1 MRNVLVSLILI
12 LSGCA
17 SKTGEGFDFNT
28 HAVKMNEINGVSN
41 WVITC
46 RSNGVS
52 YCYKRASAICPDG
65 FEEVSKSKPSVVAA
79 NNMFVTAI
87 SDVTIK
93 IQC

>member
-28 HAVKMNEINGVSN
+28 HAVKMNEVNGV
-41 WVITC
+41 
-46 RSNGVS
+46 G
-52 YCYKRASAICPDG
+52 YCYKRAFAICPDG
-65 FEEVSKSKPSVVAA
+65 FEEISKTQSNPSAVAA
-79 NNMFVTAI
+79 NNIFTAI

-93 IQC
+93 IKC